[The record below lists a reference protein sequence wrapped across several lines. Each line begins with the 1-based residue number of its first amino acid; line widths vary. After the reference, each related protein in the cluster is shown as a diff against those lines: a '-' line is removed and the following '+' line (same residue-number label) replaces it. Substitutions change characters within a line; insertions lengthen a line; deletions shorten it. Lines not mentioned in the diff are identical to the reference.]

1 MTTATAAQVAVGS
14 EAVYLHRLLT
24 DAEATTAAQQVL
36 KPSADFRAKCWH
48 TGPDLSTIGTPLYR
62 TRDRLEYYTEQ
73 ARVTNAL
80 MYDTYRWLYDRV
92 ADFFEDRYS
101 HPVDFVDGLA
111 IPGFHLMAY
120 GGAGRF
126 EGGGWHLDQLAQQ
139 VPYFADRASAIDG
152 IVNFTLP
159 LAVPGGGTGMDIR
172 ADEGEPAE
180 VHVPYRPGVV
190 LFTDRE
196 LLHRIGASVSRGPA
210 DYRLTLQGHGVCY
223 RRRLLL
229 FW

>member
-1 MTTATAAQVAVGS
+1 MSTATVSRVMVGS

-24 DAEATTAAQQVL
+24 DAESAAAARQVL
-36 KPSADFRAKCWH
+36 RPSTDFRAKCWH

-73 ARVTNAL
+73 ARATNAL

-92 ADFFEDRYS
+92 ADYFEDLYS
-101 HPVDFVDGLA
+101 HPVEFVDGLA

-126 EGGGWHLDQLAQQ
+126 KGGGWHLDQLAQQ
-139 VPYFADRASAIDG
+139 VPYFADRAAAIEG

-159 LAVPGGGTGMDIR
+159 LAVPGGGTGMDLR
-172 ADEGEPAE
+172 ADQDESM

-196 LLHRIGASVSRGPA
+196 LLHRIGASVSNGPT
-210 DYRLTLQGHGVCY
+210 DCRLTLQGHGVRY
-223 RRRLLL
+223 RRQLLL

>member
-1 MTTATAAQVAVGS
+1 MSTATVSRVMVGS

-24 DAEATTAAQQVL
+24 DAESAAAARQVL
-36 KPSADFRAKCWH
+36 RPSTDFRAKCWH

-73 ARVTNAL
+73 ARATNAL

-92 ADFFEDRYS
+92 ADLFEDLYS
-101 HPVDFVDGLA
+101 HPVEFVDGLA

-139 VPYFADRASAIDG
+139 VPYFADRAAAIEG

-159 LAVPGGGTGMDIR
+159 LAVPGGGTGMDLR
-172 ADEGEPAE
+172 ADQDESM

-196 LLHRIGASVSRGPA
+196 LLHRIGASVSNGPT
-210 DYRLTLQGHGVCY
+210 DCRLTLQGHGVRY
-223 RRRLLL
+223 RRQLLL

>member
-1 MTTATAAQVAVGS
+1 MSTATTSRMMVGS

-24 DAEATTAAQQVL
+24 DAESAAAARQVL
-36 KPSADFRAKCWH
+36 RPSTDFRAKCWH

-73 ARVTNAL
+73 ARATNAL

-92 ADFFEDRYS
+92 ADFFEDLYS
-101 HPVDFVDGLA
+101 HPVEFVDGLA

-139 VPYFADRASAIDG
+139 VPYFADRAAAIEG

-159 LAVPGGGTGMDIR
+159 LAVPGGGTGMDLR
-172 ADEGEPAE
+172 ADQDESM

-196 LLHRIGASVSRGPA
+196 LLHRIGASVSNGPT
-210 DYRLTLQGHGVCY
+210 DCRLTLQGHGVRY
-223 RRRLLL
+223 RRQLLL